1 MSNRRFEMYQY
12 RQVLVRIRQGDSN
25 RVIARSGLMGRNKV
39 AEVRLLAK
47 EQGWLNPDRPLPDD
61 TELAQYFDHQQPL
74 PSSCISSLEP
84 WRIQITEWHAAGIAG
99 TTICSALARNHGFKG
114 SYSAVHRFVRQL
126 AEAQLPEVPLRL
138 CFQAGE
144 AAQVDFGAGPT
155 ITNTQSGEIFKTW
168 FFVMTLCWS
177 RHQYAE
183 MVQDQSIAT
192 WLSCHRHAFEWFGG
206 VPSKII
212 IDNPKCAI
220 TKACIY
226 DPVVQRAY
234 AEYAEGYTFKIDPCP
249 PRDPQ
254 KKGIVEAGV
263 KYIKRSFLPLREFR
277 SMTEANQQLQEWV
290 LGEAGNRIH
299 GTTREVP
306 LKRFVE
312 LEKGLLISLPSI
324 PPECATWAKVKVHRD
339 THVQYQYAYYS
350 VPFYLVGKQLWLK
363 ATDTMIKLY
372 LNHEQVA
379 CHTRLARK
387 GTRSTVADHLPE
399 AAQVWQTQDVQWCL
413 TQAQRIGVSCHKIVL
428 ALFNDNVLIKLRA
441 VQGILRLEKPY
452 GTQRLEAACHRADH
466 FSTLNYSSIKTILKN
481 GLDQQALAPAFDQLS
496 STYTEGGLFCRDTST
511 LIVH

>member
-25 RVIARSGLMGRNKV
+25 RTIARSGLMGRNKV
-39 AEVRLLAK
+39 AEVRLLAQ

-61 TELAQYFDHQQPL
+61 TELAQHFDQQQPL

-99 TTICSALARNHGFKG
+99 TTICSALTRNHGFKG

-126 AEAQLPEVPLRL
+126 VEAQLPEVPLRL

-144 AAQVDFGAGPT
+144 AAQVDFGAGPA
-155 ITNTQSGEIFKTW
+155 ITDTQTGEIFKTW

-183 MVQDQSIAT
+183 MVRDQSIAT
-192 WLSCHRHAFEWFGG
+192 WLSCHRRAFEWFGG
-206 VPSKII
+206 VPSRII

-254 KKGIVEAGV
+254 KKGIVESGV

-277 SMTEANQQLQEWV
+277 SLAEANQQLQEWV
-290 LGEAGNRIH
+290 LG
-299 GTTREVP
+299 V
-306 LKRFVE
+306 
-312 LEKGLLISLPSI
+312 
-324 PPECATWAKVKVHRD
+324 
-339 THVQYQYAYYS
+339 
-350 VPFYLVGKQLWLK
+350 
-363 ATDTMIKLY
+363 
-372 LNHEQVA
+372 
-379 CHTRLARK
+379 
-387 GTRSTVADHLPE
+387 
-399 AAQVWQTQDVQWCL
+399 
-413 TQAQRIGVSCHKIVL
+413 
-428 ALFNDNVLIKLRA
+428 
-441 VQGILRLEKPY
+441 
-452 GTQRLEAACHRADH
+452 
-466 FSTLNYSSIKTILKN
+466 
-481 GLDQQALAPAFDQLS
+481 
-496 STYTEGGLFCRDTST
+496 
-511 LIVH
+511 